1 MLTCGIIAEYNPF
14 HLGHLHQIN
23 TARQQT
29 GATHIAAVMSGNFV
43 QRGEPALCDKFA
55 RAEMAVRSGA
65 DLVVELPLP
74 FAVAGAQVFAAGGVG
89 LLNSLGADLIS
100 FGSECGDLPR
110 IAAAAEAI
118 DSTKVR
124 ASMEALL
131 DKGLTFAAAREQAVA
146 QHYGELSAL
155 LGSPNDTLAIEYV
168 RALRLSGSKIAPH
181 AVKRLGAAHDGQP
194 EGQIASA
201 SHIREMLRSG
211 DKHATDYM
219 PAVAAEILRRQI
231 DSGCFVSSGEKAELL
246 TLHALRGMTAE
257 QLAALPDVSE
267 GLHNRIYQAVRTV
280 TEPSALIDA
289 VKTKRYTHARLR
301 RICLAA
307 LLGITAD
314 MTAEPPPYIRVLA
327 MNDRGAEILAGAKE
341 HCPLP
346 IITRSRDA
354 HELSGRA
361 KEMFET
367 ECRSTDIY
375 GLLTDKIQPC
385 DRDMVHGIIKI

>member
-14 HLGHLHQIN
+14 HLGHLHHIT

-29 GATHIAAVMSGNFV
+29 GATHIVVVMSGNFV

-74 FAVAGAQVFAAGGVG
+74 FAMASAQIFAAGGVS
-89 LLNSLGADLIS
+89 LLGSLGADLIS
-100 FGSECGDLPR
+100 FGSECGDKSAISR
-110 IAAAAEAI
+110 AAEAI
-118 DSTKVR
+118 DSDSVR
-124 ASMEALL
+124 ASMAALL
-131 DKGLTFAAAREQAVA
+131 DEGLTFAAAREQAVA
-146 QHYGELSAL
+146 RHFGELSAL
-155 LGSPNDTLAIEYV
+155 LTHPNDTLAIEYV
-168 RALRLSGSKIAPH
+168 RALRMSGSSITPH
-181 AVKRLGAAHDGQP
+181 AVQRLGTAHDGRP

-201 SHIREMLRSG
+201 SYIRAGLRAGNST
-211 DKHATDYM
+211 ATDYM
-219 PAVAAEILRRQI
+219 PASAAEILRREAEA
-231 DSGCFVSSGEKAELL
+231 GCIVSDAKRAELL

-257 QLAALPDVSE
+257 QIAALPDISE
-267 GLHNRIYQAVRTV
+267 GLENRIYQAARSI
-280 TEPSALIDA
+280 TEPSELIDCI
-289 VKTKRYTHARLR
+289 KTKRYTHARLR

-327 MNDRGAEILAGAKE
+327 MNDRGAEILAAAKE
-341 HCPLP
+341 QSHLP

-354 HELSGRA
+354 LDLTGRA
-361 KEMFET
+361 KKLFEA
-367 ECRSTDIY
+367 ECRSTDLY

>member
-14 HLGHLHQIN
+14 HSGHLHQIN

-29 GATHIAAVMSGNFV
+29 GATHVVAVMSGNFV

-55 RAEMAVRSGA
+55 RAETAVLSGA

-74 FAVAGAQVFAAGGVG
+74 FAVASAQVFAAGGVG
-89 LLNSLGADLIS
+89 LLGSLDVDVIS
-100 FGSECGDLPR
+100 FGSECGDLSA
-110 IAAAAEAI
+110 ISAAAEAI
-118 DSTKVR
+118 DSPKVR

-131 DKGLTFAAAREQAVA
+131 DKGLTFATAREQAVA

-155 LGSPNDTLAIEYV
+155 LSSPNDTLAIEYV
-168 RALRLSGSKIAPH
+168 RALRLSGSSITPH
-181 AVKRLGAAHDGQP
+181 AVRRLGAEHDGSP
-194 EGQIASA
+194 EGHIASA
-201 SHIREMLRSG
+201 SYIRQQLQSG
-211 DKHATDYM
+211 GNFDEYM
-219 PAVAAEILRRQI
+219 PAGAAEILRRQI
-231 DSGCFVSSGEKAELL
+231 GSGCFVPNSEKTELL

-257 QLAALPDVSE
+257 QMAALPDVSE
-267 GLHNRIYQAVRTV
+267 GLHNRIYQASRTV
-280 TEPSALIDA
+280 TEPGSLIDSI
-289 VKTKRYTHARLR
+289 KTKRYTHARLR

-327 MNDRGAEILAGAKE
+327 MNDRGAEILAKAKQ
-341 HCPLP
+341 HSPLP
-346 IITRSRDA
+346 VITRSRDA
-354 HELSGRA
+354 LDLTGRA
-361 KEMFET
+361 KQLFNT